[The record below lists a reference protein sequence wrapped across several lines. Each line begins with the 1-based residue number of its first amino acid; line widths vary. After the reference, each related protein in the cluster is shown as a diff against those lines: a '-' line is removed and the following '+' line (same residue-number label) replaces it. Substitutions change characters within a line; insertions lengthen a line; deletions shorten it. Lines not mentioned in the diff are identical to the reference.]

1 MKILHTENGQIVIT
15 GDESLLAKIEGENIN
30 EISVDGIRV
39 NADELAKL
47 FEVAGARKT
56 VESIGRYSLL
66 KEKYL
71 AAYSA

>member
-1 MKILHTENGQIVIT
+1 MKILHTEKGQIVIT
-15 GDESLLAKIEGENIN
+15 GDDALLVNIEGKNLN
-30 EISVDGIRV
+30 EISVDDIRI

-47 FEVAGARKT
+47 FEIAGARKT
-56 VESIGRYSLL
+56 VEAIGKYKLL